1 MVNNLSSVFEGTV
14 SPQLSKWIAIFTPD
28 CQFGFTAECGCTHYG
43 AALSFKISDC
53 LERRGEGIGVAT
65 DVKGAFDR
73 SWWAMIKEKL
83 KAQAKI
89 THLGQGH
96 VGR

>member
-28 CQFGFTAECGCTHYG
+28 CQFGFTGECGSTDYG
-43 AALSFKISDC
+43 AAVSFRISDC
-53 LERRGEGIGVAT
+53 LERRGEGIAIAT

-73 SWWAMIKEKL
+73 SWWAMIKKKL
-83 KAQAKI
+83 KKGA
-89 THLGQGH
+89 
-96 VGR
+96 